1 LVEDAAEAAELLAER
16 RTTETDVKS
25 IVADVE
31 AEAIVALDVDLAD
44 GDAPPETRASVVVE
58 ERDDLE

>member
-1 LVEDAAEAAELLAER
+1 M
-16 RTTETDVKS
+16 TETDVKS